1 MNMFMIY
8 VFPKY
13 LLKHH
18 CQNCSGRHYPCISSS
33 FCVFFSPRP
42 LSSFYLVQ
50 LEVSQTYKKCFNV
63 RLKIMTSLPLV

>member
-1 MNMFMIY
+1 MIIERFMIN
-8 VFPKY
+8 VFLKY

-18 CQNCSGRHYPCISSS
+18 CRNCSGRHYPCISSS

-50 LEVSQTYKKCFNV
+50 LEVSQTYKNV
-63 RLKIMTSLPLV
+63 SIAG